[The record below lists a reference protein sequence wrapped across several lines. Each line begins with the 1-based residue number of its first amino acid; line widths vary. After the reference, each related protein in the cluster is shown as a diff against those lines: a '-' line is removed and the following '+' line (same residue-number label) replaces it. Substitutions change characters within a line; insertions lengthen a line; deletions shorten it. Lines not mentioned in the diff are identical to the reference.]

1 MAKIQTLKDKN
12 NEIIYPR
19 SVVQAILDANGV
31 TLDTLIAAKANI
43 SDVYT
48 KSETY
53 TQEEINSLL
62 NAVSSLN
69 IEVVTELP
77 TENISSTTIYL
88 KGTETAGTNDYEEWI
103 YTTNNDWEM
112 IGTTAIDLTEY
123 LTEENADRKYA
134 KLSLYGDTEI
144 NVGRKTGTVVGQES
158 NALGYSTTASEHGS
172 YAEGGFTTAS
182 ERCAHAEGFNTIA
195 SGQYS
200 HVEGFNTVASGAYSH
215 VQGKHNIRT
224 GADGFAHIVGNG
236 TATEF
241 SNAHTLDWS
250 GNAWF
255 SGDVYI
261 KSTSGTNKDEGSKRL
276 ITEEEVTNM
285 LGSVGGDIS
294 LSDPLA
300 YEAIV

>member
-19 SVVQAILDANGV
+19 SVIQAILDANGV

-88 KGTETAGTNDYEEWI
+88 KGTETAETNDYEEWI
-103 YTTNNDWEM
+103 YTANNDWEM
-112 IGTTAIDLTEY
+112 IGTTAVDLSGYYTKE
-123 LTEENADRKYA
+123 
-134 KLSLYGDTEI
+134 EI
-144 NVGRKTGTVVGQES
+144 N
-158 NALGYSTTASEHGS
+158 
-172 YAEGGFTTAS
+172 
-182 ERCAHAEGFNTIA
+182 
-195 SGQYS
+195 
-200 HVEGFNTVASGAYSH
+200 
-215 VQGKHNIRT
+215 
-224 GADGFAHIVGNG
+224 
-236 TATEF
+236 
-241 SNAHTLDWS
+241 
-250 GNAWF
+250 
-255 SGDVYI
+255 
-261 KSTSGTNKDEGSKRL
+261 
-276 ITEEEVTNM
+276 NM
-285 LGSVGGDIS
+285 LGSVEGDIS